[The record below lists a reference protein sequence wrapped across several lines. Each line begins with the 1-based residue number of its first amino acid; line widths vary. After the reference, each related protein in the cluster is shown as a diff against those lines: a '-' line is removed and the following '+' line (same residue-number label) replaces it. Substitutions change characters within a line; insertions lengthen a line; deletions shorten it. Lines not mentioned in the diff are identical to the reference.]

1 MKIINNIRSSA
12 MGEFRAR
19 TLRLLSPEN
28 KLMHPFFNASPNS
41 GCLPYFQ
48 PFFYAL
54 DNLGVTQDTSRA
66 LRLHLFDNNAQ
77 LILT

>member
-1 MKIINNIRSSA
+1 
-12 MGEFRAR
+12 MGESRAR

-28 KLMHPFFNASPNS
+28 KLMHPLFYGSYNS

-54 DNLGVTQDTSRA
+54 DNSDNRSALHARA
-66 LRLHLFDNNAQ
+66 LRLHLF
-77 LILT
+77 LMRTR

>member
-1 MKIINNIRSSA
+1 
-12 MGEFRAR
+12 MGESRAR

-28 KLMHPFFNASPNS
+28 ELMHLLFYGSHNS

-54 DNLGVTQDTSRA
+54 DNLGVTQDTSHA